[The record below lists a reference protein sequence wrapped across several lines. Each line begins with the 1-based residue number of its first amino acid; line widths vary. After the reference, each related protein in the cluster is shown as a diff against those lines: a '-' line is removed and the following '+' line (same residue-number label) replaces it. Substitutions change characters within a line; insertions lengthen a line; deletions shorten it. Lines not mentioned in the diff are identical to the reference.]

1 MSIIMRKKRK
11 SNQKLS
17 PKKQK
22 VLDMFAVLLVCG
34 ILGLIIMLFILI
46 LADIDP
52 NGKTYFV

>member
-1 MSIIMRKKRK
+1 MRKKRK

-52 NGKTYFV
+52 NGKAYFV